1 MAATQRRA
9 NRPTRAIPPLAV
21 VVRKLVELKPN
32 PRNARRHSEAQI
44 AQLAG
49 VMRRFGWT
57 NPMLIDEDDYII
69 AGHARLLAGQSIALS
84 EGPTITIARLSER
97 EKRELMLA
105 DNRIQLN
112 ASWDADLLRAELMQ
126 LRGEGADLEGLGF
139 ADAEI
144 DKLVPP
150 AEADPAIEEIDIST
164 VQDRFWISVRG
175 PLAQQAEAL
184 QRLKTLMAE
193 VPGVSVELGT
203 IDG

>member
-1 MAATQRRA
+1 MPATARRTNKA
-9 NRPTRAIPPLAV
+9 NRAMPTITFA
-21 VVRKLVELKPN
+21 VRKLTELKPH
-32 PRNARRHSEAQI
+32 PRNARRHSPAQVAQI
-44 AQLAG
+44 AGIMQ
-49 VMRRFGWT
+49 RFGWT
-57 NPMLIDEDDYII
+57 NPALIDEDDFII
-69 AGHARLLAGQSIALS
+69 AGHARLAAAQSIGLS
-84 EGPTITIARLSER
+84 EGPTITVAGLSEN

-112 ASWDADLLRAELMQ
+112 ASWDVDLLRAELAQ
-126 LRGEGADLEGLGF
+126 LRGDGVDLADLGF

-144 DKLVPP
+144 EKLLPP
-150 AEADPAIEEIDIST
+150 AEDAPAIEELDIST

-193 VPGVSVELGT
+193 IPGVTVELGT

>member
-9 NRPTRAIPPLAV
+9 NRPTRAIPPLTV

-84 EGPTITIARLSER
+84 EGPTITIAGLSER

-184 QRLKTLMAE
+184 QRLKTLMGE